1 MVTGAT
7 GTERVHVFIDYENV
21 RRTAR
26 SRFLPATS
34 PAHSGMVDP
43 VRTAEAITNR
53 RKRSSVL
60 DSVSVFRGRPVPQHQ
75 PEASRYF
82 DLYAAEWKLGSRCH
96 LTQRPLKYYF
106 PDQADPNYFEASEK
120 GIDVALA
127 MSVVQ
132 VTLAKQ
138 VNAIVIFSNDSDL
151 FPAVEFA
158 YDHGMHVEVA
168 AWEGSRGLRFSPES
182 HRKMWC
188 HFLTESDFH
197 AVHQDDWSSTR

>member
-7 GTERVHVFIDYENV
+7 STERVHVFIDYENV
-21 RRTAR
+21 RKTAR
-26 SRFLPATS
+26 SRFLPVSS

-43 VRTAEAITNR
+43 VKTAQTLTNR
-53 RKRSSVL
+53 RKRPSVL

-82 DLYAAEWKLGSRCH
+82 DLYAAEWSLDRRCH

-106 PDQADPNYFEASEK
+106 PSQADPDYFEASEK
-120 GIDVALA
+120 GIDVALP
-127 MSVVQ
+127 MSVVE

-138 VNAIVIFSNDSDL
+138 VDAIVIFSNDTDL

-168 AWEGSRGLRFSPES
+168 AWEGSRGLRFSPGS
-182 HRKMWC
+182 QRKMWC
-188 HFLTESDFH
+188 HFLNDSDFH
-197 AVHQDDWSSTR
+197 AVHQDGWFSSS